1 MSRNLVVC
9 IDGTNN
15 YPNGGYTNIQ
25 RLLRVLVR
33 DPQQQAYY
41 QPGVGTIEPNSLAT
55 RWGRRAAMAVD
66 SMSGILLQRHV
77 CSAYRYLMA
86 QYQPGD
92 TLYLFGFSRGA
103 YAVRVLAGMLSKI
116 GLLHPGF
123 DEMVR
128 FAWETYVDPANK
140 DAAAAFRQ
148 HYCRDVPSVH
158 FLGLFDTVSAIGLP
172 WVPKT
177 FPRTFNNGDVE
188 IVRHAQA
195 LDEHR
200 VMFVPNSWTAL
211 PRPAPGKAATDVKQV
226 WFAGVHSDVGGG
238 YPNDEA
244 GLSRIALAWMVH
256 EAAAAGLRFDAA
268 ACRSVLLPTAPG
280 ASAPATPEEAG
291 DIPTAD
297 AVAARFANAPAHDE
311 LGRRWLWKL
320 LEWLPIP
327 RYRRDPDSDA
337 WYRHWQVNRGRERHL
352 PHLPLL
358 HDSVR
363 LRMAGGYQPRPTLP
377 PQPNFVV

>member
-25 RLLRVLVR
+25 RLLPMLVR
-33 DPQQQAYY
+33 EPEQQAYY
-41 QPGVGTIEPNSLAT
+41 QPGAGTIEPNSLAT
-55 RWGRRAAMAVD
+55 RWGRRLAMTVD

-103 YAVRVLAGMLSKI
+103 YAARVLAGMLSKV
-116 GLLHPGF
+116 GLLHAGF

-140 DAAAAFRQ
+140 EAATAFRQ
-148 HYCRDVPSVH
+148 HYCREIPGVR

-211 PRPAPGKAATDVKQV
+211 PRPVHGKPATDVRQV

-256 EAAAAGLRFDAA
+256 EAQAAGLRFDAA
-268 ACRSVLLPTAPG
+268 ACRSVLLPPAKD
-280 ASAPATPEEAG
+280 AAAAPATGGEQA
-291 DIPTAD
+291 IPTA
-297 AVAARFANAPAHDE
+297 AEVAARFANAPAHDE
-311 LGRRWLWKL
+311 LDRRWLWKL

-327 RYRRDPDSDA
+327 RYRYDSDTDR
-337 WYRHWQVNRGRERHL
+337 WYRKWQVNRGRERHL

-363 LRMAGGYQPRPTLP
+363 LRMAGDYQPRPRLP
-377 PQPNFVV
+377 PQPGFVG